1 MTRPCPGPDYN
12 LRPPKIRPPAGACCT
27 QAHVFGPADKFPYAE
42 GRGYTPPDAPI
53 ETYLALLDM
62 LGLDRGV
69 IVHGS
74 AHGSDN
80 RASLDGIARAPD
92 RLRGIA
98 VVDPDIADSE
108 LEKLDAGGMR
118 GIRLSTM
125 LKGGVGSEQLGPMAD
140 RIKDLGWHIVLH
152 VNDSKEIAELEDTL
166 RNLPVPIVI
175 DHLSRVRGGQG
186 VDYIGFQALLKLMRE
201 TDHVWAKIS
210 SWYRLS
216 DIGPPYDDMTPLA
229 CALIEART
237 DRVIWGTNWPHPI
250 LWDHPMPNDTD
261 LFDQFMDW
269 AGDDATRR
277 QILVDNP
284 ALLYGFET

>member
-1 MTRPCPGPDYN
+1 MTRPCPGPDYDT
-12 LRPPKIRPPAGACCT
+12 RPPKIKPPPGACCT

-42 GRGYTPPDAPI
+42 GRGYTPPDAGI
-53 ETYLALLDM
+53 ETYLNLLDI

-92 RLRGIA
+92 RLRGVA
-98 VVDPDIADSE
+98 VVDPDISDSE
-108 LEKLDAGGMR
+108 LEDLNVGGMR

-125 LKGGVGSEQLGPMAD
+125 LKGGVGSEQLAPMAEK
-140 RIKDLGWHIVLH
+140 IKGLGWHIVLH
-152 VNDSKEIAELEDTL
+152 VNDSKEIAELDDVF
-166 RNLPVPIVI
+166 RKLPVPIVV

-186 VDYIGFQALLKLMRE
+186 VGYVGFQALLKLMQE
-201 TDHVWAKIS
+201 TDHVWGKIS

-216 DIGPPYDDMTPLA
+216 DLGPPYDDMTPIA
-229 CALIEART
+229 RAMIEARP

-250 LWDHPMPNDTD
+250 LWDHLMPNDGD
-261 LFDQFMDW
+261 LFNQFMDW
-269 AGDDATRR
+269 AADDATRHR
-277 QILVDNP
+277 ILVDNP
-284 ALLYGFET
+284 AVLYGFDT

>member
-1 MTRPCPGPDYN
+1 MTRLCPGPDYDT
-12 LRPPKIRPPAGACCT
+12 RPPKIKPPPGACCT
-27 QAHVFGPADKFPYAE
+27 QAHVFGPADKFPYSE
-42 GRGYTPPDAPI
+42 GRGYTPPDAGI
-53 ETYLALLDM
+53 ETYLNLLDI

-98 VVDPDIADSE
+98 VVDPEISDAA
-108 LEKLDAGGMR
+108 LEELDAGGMR

-125 LKGGVGSEQLGPMAD
+125 LKGGVGSEQLAPMAD
-140 RIKDLGWHIVLH
+140 KIRGLGWHIVLH
-152 VNDSKEIAELEDTL
+152 VNDSKEIAELNSTL

-186 VDYIGFQALLKLMRE
+186 VDYVGFQALLRLMRE
-201 TDHVWAKIS
+201 TDHVWGKIS
-210 SWYRLS
+210 SWYRLT
-216 DIGPPYDDMTPLA
+216 DIGPPYDDMTP
-229 CALIEART
+229 IARAMIAARP

-250 LWDHPMPNDTD
+250 LWDHLMPNDGD
-261 LFDQFMDW
+261 LFNQFMDW
-269 AGDDATRR
+269 AADDATRH
-277 QILVDNP
+277 QILVANP
-284 ALLYGFET
+284 AALYGFDP

>member
-1 MTRPCPGPDYN
+1 VTRPCPGPDYN

>member
-1 MTRPCPGPDYN
+1 MTRPCPGPDYDF
-12 LRPPKIRPPAGACCT
+12 RPPEIKPPPGACCT

-42 GRGYTPPDAPI
+42 GRGYTPPDAPVAA
-53 ETYLALLDM
+53 YLKLLDT

-80 RASLDGIARAPD
+80 SASLDGIASAPD
-92 RLRGIA
+92 RLRGVA
-98 VVDPDIADSE
+98 VVDPGISDSE
-108 LEKLDAGGMR
+108 LADLDAGGMR

-125 LKGGVGSEQLGPMAD
+125 LKGAVGSDQLMPMANKI
-140 RIKDLGWHIVLH
+140 RGLGWHIVLH
-152 VNDSKEIAELEDTL
+152 VNDSKEIAELEDLL
-166 RNLPVPIVI
+166 RSLPVPIVI

-186 VDYIGFQALLKLMRE
+186 VDYVGFRSLLKLMRQ

-216 DIGPPYDDMTPLA
+216 DLGPPYDDMTPIA
-229 CALIEART
+229 RALIETRP
-237 DRVIWGTNWPHPI
+237 DRVIWGTNFPHPI
-250 LWDHPMPNDTD
+250 LWDYPMPNDTD
-261 LFDQFMDW
+261 LFDQFMGW

-277 QILVDNP
+277 QILVGNP
-284 ALLYGFET
+284 ETLYGFGG

>member
-1 MTRPCPGPDYN
+1 MTRPCPAPDYDT
-12 LRPPKIRPPAGACCT
+12 RPPKIKPPPGACCT
-27 QAHVFGPADKFPYAE
+27 QAHVFGPADRFPYSE
-42 GRGYTPPDAPI
+42 GRGYTPPDAGI
-53 ETYLALLDM
+53 ETYLNLLDI

-74 AHGSDN
+74 AYGSDN

-98 VVDPDIADSE
+98 VVDPEISDAA
-108 LEKLDAGGMR
+108 LEELDAGGMR

-125 LKGGVGSEQLGPMAD
+125 LKGGVGSEQLAPMAD
-140 RIKDLGWHIVLH
+140 KIRGLGWHIVLH
-152 VNDSKEIAELEDTL
+152 VNDSKEIAELNSTL

-186 VDYIGFQALLKLMRE
+186 VDYVGFQALLRLMRE
-201 TDHVWAKIS
+201 TDHVWGKIS
-210 SWYRLS
+210 SWYRLT
-216 DIGPPYDDMTPLA
+216 DIGPPYDDMTP
-229 CALIEART
+229 IARAMIAARP

-250 LWDHPMPNDTD
+250 LWDHLMPNDGD
-261 LFDQFMDW
+261 LFNQFMEW
-269 AGDDATRR
+269 AADDATRH

-284 ALLYGFET
+284 AALYGFDP

>member
-1 MTRPCPGPDYN
+1 MTRPCPGPDYDT
-12 LRPPKIRPPAGACCT
+12 RPPKIKPPPGACCT
-27 QAHVFGPADKFPYAE
+27 QAHVFGPADKFPYSE
-42 GRGYTPPDAPI
+42 GRGYTPPDAGI
-53 ETYLALLDM
+53 ETYLNLLDI

-98 VVDPDIADSE
+98 VVDPEISDAA
-108 LEKLDAGGMR
+108 LEELDAGGMR

-125 LKGGVGSEQLGPMAD
+125 LKGGVGSEQLAPMAD
-140 RIKDLGWHIVLH
+140 KIRGLGWHIVLH
-152 VNDSKEIAELEDTL
+152 VNDSKEIAELNSTL

-186 VDYIGFQALLKLMRE
+186 VDYVGFQALLRLMRE
-201 TDHVWAKIS
+201 TDHVWGKIS
-210 SWYRLS
+210 SWYRLT
-216 DIGPPYDDMTPLA
+216 DIGPPYDDMTP
-229 CALIEART
+229 IARAMIAARP

-250 LWDHPMPNDTD
+250 LWDHLMPNDGD
-261 LFDQFMDW
+261 LFNQFMDW
-269 AGDDATRR
+269 AADDATRH
-277 QILVDNP
+277 QILVANP
-284 ALLYGFET
+284 AALYGFDP

>member
-27 QAHVFGPADKFPYAE
+27 QAHVFGPATRFPYSE
-42 GRGYTPPDAPI
+42 GRGYTPPDAGI
-53 ETYLALLDM
+53 GTYLALLDM

-80 RASLDGIARAPD
+80 SASLDGIATAPD

-98 VVDPDIADSE
+98 VVDPGIADAE
-108 LEKLDAGGMR
+108 LETLDARGMR

-125 LKGGVGSEQLGPMAD
+125 LKGGVGSDQLVPMAN

-152 VNDSKEIAELEDTL
+152 VNGSDEIAALEDVL
-166 RNLPVPIVI
+166 RHLPVPVVI
-175 DHLSRVRGGQG
+175 DHLGRVRGGQG
-186 VDYIGFQALLKLMRE
+186 VEYAGFQGLLRLMRE
-201 TDHVWAKIS
+201 TDHVWGKLA

-216 DIGPPYDDMTPLA
+216 DLGPPYDDMPPIA
-229 CALIEART
+229 RAMIEART

-250 LWDHPMPNDTD
+250 LWDYPMPNDTD

-269 AGDDATRR
+269 AGDDATRQ

-284 ALLYGFET
+284 ASLYGFDA

>member
-1 MTRPCPGPDYN
+1 MTRPCRGPDYSFR
-12 LRPPKIRPPAGACCT
+12 LPKIRPPAGACCT
-27 QAHVFGPADKFPYAE
+27 QAHVFGPADRFPYAE

-53 ETYLALLDM
+53 DTYLKLLDT

-98 VVDPDIADSE
+98 VVDPDISDGALRE
-108 LEKLDAGGMR
+108 LKDGGMC

-125 LKGGVGSEQLGPMAD
+125 LKGGVGSDQLMPMAH
-140 RIKDLGWHIVLH
+140 RIRDLGWHIVLH
-152 VNDSKEIAELEDTL
+152 VNDSKEISELEDLL

-186 VDYIGFQALLKLMRE
+186 VDYAGFQSLLTLLRE

-216 DIGPPYDDMTPLA
+216 DLGPPYDDMTPLA
-229 CALIEART
+229 RALIDTRT

-269 AGDDATRR
+269 AGDDAVRR

-284 ALLYGFET
+284 EALYCFDG

>member
-12 LRPPKIRPPAGACCT
+12 FRAPKIRPPAGACCT
-27 QAHVFGPADKFPYAE
+27 QAHVFGPADRFPYSE

-53 ETYLALLDM
+53 ETYIKLLDT

-98 VVDPDIADSE
+98 VVDPDISDAD
-108 LEKLDAGGMR
+108 LGDLKDGGMC

-125 LKGGVGSEQLGPMAD
+125 LKGGVGSEQLMPMAE

-152 VNDSKEIAELEDTL
+152 VKDSREINELEDLL
-166 RNLPVPIVI
+166 RRLPVPIVI
-175 DHLSRVRGGQG
+175 DHLSRVRGNQG
-186 VDYIGFQALLKLMRE
+186 VGYVGFQSLLKLMRE
-201 TDHVWAKIS
+201 TDHVWSKIS

-216 DIGPPYDDMTPLA
+216 DLGPPYDDMTPLA
-229 CALIEART
+229 RALIETRT

-250 LWDHPMPNDTD
+250 LWDDPMPNDTD
-261 LFDQFMDW
+261 LFDQFMEW
-269 AGDDATRR
+269 AGDDATRH

-284 ALLYGFET
+284 ATLYGFDA

>member
-1 MTRPCPGPDYN
+1 MTRPCPGPDYHF
-12 LRPPKIRPPAGACCT
+12 RPPKIRPPAAACCA
-27 QAHVFGPADKFPYAE
+27 QAHAFGPADRFPYSD

-53 ETYLALLDM
+53 DTYLKLLDT

-80 RASLDGIARAPD
+80 RASLDGIAQAPD
-92 RLRGIA
+92 HLRGIV
-98 VVDPDIADSE
+98 VVDPDISDAALQE
-108 LEKLDAGGMR
+108 LKGGGMC

-125 LKGGVGSEQLGPMAD
+125 LKGGVGSEQLMPMAE
-140 RIKDLGWHIVLH
+140 RIKHLGWHIVLH
-152 VNDSKEIAELEDTL
+152 VNDSKEISELEDLL

-186 VDYIGFQALLKLMRE
+186 VDYVGFQSLLKLMRE

-210 SWYRLS
+210 SWYPLS
-216 DIGPPYDDMTPLA
+216 DLGPPYEDMTPLA
-229 CALIEART
+229 NALIEART

-269 AGDDATRR
+269 AGDDATRK

-284 ALLYGFET
+284 ETLYGFGG

>member
-12 LRPPKIRPPAGACCT
+12 LRPPKILPPPGACCT
-27 QAHVFGPADKFPYAE
+27 QAHVFGPADRFPYAD

-53 ETYLALLDM
+53 DTYLNLLDT

-80 RASLDGIARAPD
+80 RASLDGIATAPD

-98 VVDPDIADSE
+98 VVDPDISDSE
-108 LEKLDAGGMR
+108 LGKLADGGMR

-125 LKGGVGSEQLGPMAD
+125 LKGGVGSEQLAPMAD
-140 RIKDLGWHIVLH
+140 RIKHMGWHIVLH
-152 VNDSKEIAELEDTL
+152 VNDSREIAELESTL
-166 RNLPVPIVI
+166 RTLAVPIVI

-186 VDYIGFQALLKLMRE
+186 VGYVGFQALLTLMRE

-216 DIGPPYDDMTPLA
+216 DQGPPYDDMTPLA
-229 CALIEART
+229 RALIETRV

-250 LWDHPMPNDTD
+250 LWDHPMPNDID

-269 AGDDATRR
+269 AGDDATRQR
-277 QILVDNP
+277 ILVDNP
-284 ALLYGFET
+284 ERLYGFGA

>member
-12 LRPPKIRPPAGACCT
+12 LRPPKILPPPGACCT
-27 QAHVFGPADKFPYAE
+27 QAHVFGPADRFPYSD

-53 ETYLALLDM
+53 ETYIALLDM

-80 RASLDGIARAPD
+80 TASLDGIAQAPD

-98 VVDPDIADSE
+98 VVDPDIS
-108 LEKLDAGGMR
+108 DAGLRDLKDGGMC

-125 LKGGVGSEQLGPMAD
+125 LKGGVGSEQLMPMAE
-140 RIKDLGWHIVLH
+140 RIRDLDWHIVLH
-152 VNDSKEIAELEDTL
+152 VKDSKEIAELDDLL
-166 RNLPVPIVI
+166 RALPVPIVI

-186 VDYIGFQALLKLMRE
+186 IDYIGFRNLLALMRE

-216 DIGPPYDDMTPLA
+216 DLGPPYADMTPLA
-229 CALIEART
+229 QALIETRV

-250 LWDHPMPNDTD
+250 LWDDPMPNDTD
-261 LFDQFMDW
+261 LFDQFMEW
-269 AGDDATRR
+269 AGDDATRHR
-277 QILVDNP
+277 ILVDNP
-284 ALLYGFET
+284 AELYDFGK